1 MYSRPRRESGFNY
14 KMMFLRR
21 YKRST
26 FFVFSAT
33 VYVLILISLKNHNQ
47 KLDRE
52 FLLKTHIMKNEWLLQ
67 KGQPNLIGSRNQTCV
82 HPNMPLWNKEI
93 EKYIEIA
100 KPITCGEE
108 NNWVYT
114 RNGKFYISM
123 SAERKHGKIMC
134 KYEAIVNSNEDFTVS
149 EPIYP
154 MLNGSSLISD
164 AFRVSCTAADG
175 KTYSN
180 THACIAPQLQGV
192 QTKHSHSSDNF
203 NVLMLGFDSL
213 SRQMFMRLL
222 PQTHKYFT
230 DVLGGSL
237 LEGYNIVGDGTTQA
251 LMPLLTGKRETEIPE
266 TRRGKPGAR
275 HVDEFLEFVWK
286 RYEEKGYVT
295 QWAEDMVHIS
305 AFNLRLLGFK
315 KQPVIHYMRPFY
327 LASERKKTIFSFL
340 QTSPKFCLGSKSTY
354 EVYVDWLKEVI
365 ETYRGRN
372 FFSAGFISSYTHDNN
387 KDAMMID
394 DQNVDFLKYLITH
407 NIIDN
412 TFVIIMSDHG
422 LRFGEF
428 RMTEQGKLEERM
440 PYFGIFVPRRFREL
454 YPSKYQTFLKNTGR
468 LIVPSDIHETLLDII
483 NEKSDFSETEIK
495 RSVYSLFSPIPET
508 RTCADA
514 GIDPHWCAC
523 LKTNALSVDDKK
535 VMRATHK
542 VVSVINELM
551 QDYASKCHE
560 LSLSKIIK
568 AVSLGTDENVLKF
581 KKSADRDGRIAD
593 LGDNFS
599 REIIHFVITFE
610 TIPRFAVFEASVSM
624 NEKTGD
630 IVVPEK
636 EISRLNSYGDA
647 PRCIEKLNPAL
658 RPYCVCR

>member
-1 MYSRPRRESGFNY
+1 MFFWRRN
-14 KMMFLRR
+14 
-21 YKRST
+21 KRSAI
-26 FFVFSAT
+26 FIFSIT
-33 VYVLILISLKNHNQ
+33 LYGLILVSFKNYNQ
-47 KLDRE
+47 KLDRD
-52 FLLKTHIMKNEWLLQ
+52 FLVKTHIMKNEWLLQ
-67 KGQPNLIGSRNQTCV
+67 EGQPNLIGTRNQTCV

-93 EKYIEIA
+93 EQYIEIA
-100 KPITCGEE
+100 KPVTCGEE
-108 NNWVYT
+108 DNWVYT

-123 SAERKHGKIMC
+123 SSERKHGKILC
-134 KYEAIVNSNEDFTVS
+134 KYEAIVNSNEDFTVL
-149 EPIYP
+149 EPMYP

-175 KTYSN
+175 KAYSN
-180 THACIAPQLQGV
+180 THACIAPQFQSVQAKHLQ
-192 QTKHSHSSDNF
+192 SSDNF
-203 NVLMLGFDSL
+203 NVLILGLDSL

-222 PQTHKYFT
+222 PKTHKYFT
-230 DVLGGSL
+230 EVLGGSL

-275 HVDEFLEFVWK
+275 HVDEFVEFVWK

-295 QWAEDMVHIS
+295 QWAEDMAHIS

-315 KQPVIHYMRPFY
+315 NQPVIHYMRPFY
-327 LASERKKTIFSFL
+327 LATQEQKSIFSFFEKSS
-340 QTSPKFCLGSKSTY
+340 TFCLGSKSTY
-354 EVYVDWLKEVI
+354 EVYLDWLREII
-365 ETYRGRN
+365 ETYKGRN
-372 FFSAGFISSYTHDNN
+372 FFSGGFISSYTHDNN
-387 KDAMMID
+387 KDATMID

-407 NIIDN
+407 NLIDD
-412 TFVIIMSDHG
+412 TFVIVMSDHG
-422 LRFGEF
+422 LRYGKF

-440 PYFGIFVPRRFREL
+440 PYFGIFVPRRFRDL

-523 LKTNALSVDDKK
+523 LKTNTIPVADKK
-535 VMRATHK
+535 VMAATQK

-551 QDYASKCHE
+551 QDFASKCHK

-568 AVSLGTDENVLKF
+568 ALSLGTDENVLKF
-581 KKSADRDGRIAD
+581 KKSADRDGRVAD
-593 LGDNFS
+593 LGDNLS
-599 REIIHFVITFE
+599 REIIHFIITFE
-610 TIPRFAVFEASVSM
+610 TIPGFAVFEASVSM
-624 NEKTGD
+624 NIKTGD
-630 IVVPEK
+630 IVAPEK
-636 EISRLNSYGDA
+636 EISRLNRYGDA
-647 PRCIEKLNPAL
+647 PKCIEKLNPAL
-658 RPYCVCR
+658 MLYCYCR